1 MGIDKQKQI
10 TNLKIQY
17 QQNWVKLSMKN
28 CKFCISENIIKNG
41 KPKGIQ
47 RYYCKDCNREQIA
60 GDHRLV
66 YSNEIKKAAII
77 LYLEGNGLR
86 RTARCLNQIF
96 KSKISFQLIS
106 HWINYAGNIVKNE
119 VAKRQYESSS
129 NNKQDL
135 VIVEMD
141 ELYTYIKKNLAKILQ
156 QESKRAIT
164 PEYGLLLIG
173 TQAIY
178 LNLK

>member
-1 MGIDKQKQI
+1 MQVN
-10 TNLKIQY
+10 T
-17 QQNWVKLSMKN
+17 
-28 CKFCISENIIKNG
+28 
-41 KPKGIQ
+41 
-47 RYYCKDCNREQIA
+47 
-60 GDHRLV
+60 
-66 YSNEIKKAAII
+66 
-77 LYLEGNGLR
+77 
-86 RTARCLNQIF
+86 RCLNQIF

-129 NNKQDL
+129 NSSKQDL

-141 ELYTYIKKNLAKILQ
+141 ELYTYIKKNLTKILQ
-156 QESKRAIT
+156 QESKQAIT